1 MSYEDMKPGDIIGF
15 SGAGWISS
23 GINVVTYGL
32 PWWSISHVGIIGED
46 VTHPRTDVALY
57 KEFELP
63 LLLFESTEFP
73 NQEPCEITRE
83 PICGTQAHDCRW
95 VVNQYKGAAW
105 HYKLTRELY
114 PHERARL
121 SRYLNA
127 TCGTPYDVLGAMR
140 SGGMLFAW
148 AEALFRTQNA
158 NKLFCSEW
166 VAAAAQNVGIL
177 QTSSFSGWSPN
188 YLVRYLRRMGWLHKP
203 ERLPR

>member
-1 MSYEDMKPGDIIGF
+1 MSYENMKPGDIIGF
-15 SGAGWISS
+15 SGGSWISG
-23 GINVVTYGL
+23 GINVVTYGV
-32 PWWSISHVGIIGED
+32 PYWSISHVGIIGED
-46 VTHPRTDVALY
+46 HRQDLLELTSKPPR
-57 KEFELP
+57 

-73 NQEPCEITRE
+73 CGTPCEITGE

-95 VVNQYKGAAW
+95 VVNQYKGSAW
-105 HYKLTRELY
+105 HYRLTRDLY
-114 PHERARL
+114 PHERVRL
-121 SRYLNA
+121 SRYLNE

-166 VAAAAQNVGIL
+166 VAAASQNVGIL
-177 QTSSFSGWSPN
+177 QTASFSGWSPN
-188 YLVRYLRRMGWLHKP
+188 YLCRYLRRQGWLHKP